1 MAKKKSKKKLWI
13 VLISIFGVI
22 ALGVGSFF
30 IYVSIHYEPTQ
41 DALTYLED
49 STFCEVRKEDDYITF
64 QPKMNKIAPITKDGI
79 IFYPGGKVDYRSYA
93 PLLRDLADVG
103 VTSILCK
110 MPFNLAVFDVNAAK
124 GKQSIFPKV
133 ENWYIS
139 GHSLG
144 GAMASEYLSSHA
156 ADFKGLILLGS
167 YSTKD
172 LNKEGDLRSLS
183 ILASNDNIL
192 NKDKYEEN
200 KKNLP
205 DLTERT
211 IEGGIHSYFGDYGL
225 QKGDG
230 TPSISFDEQKKQIV
244 GFVSLF
250 LLAGNV

>member
-1 MAKKKSKKKLWI
+1 MAKKKTKKKRWV
-13 VLISIFGVI
+13 VLISIFSVI
-22 ALGVGSFF
+22 ALCVGSFF

-41 DALTYLED
+41 DALDHLED
-49 STFCEVRKEDDYITF
+49 SAFCEVRQEDDYITF
-64 QPKMNKIAPITKDGI
+64 QPKINKIAPITKDGI
-79 IFYPGGKVDYRSYA
+79 IFYPGGKIDYRSYA
-93 PLLRDLADVG
+93 PLLRDLADAG

-133 ENWYIS
+133 ENWYIA

-144 GAMASEYLSSHA
+144 GAMACKYLSSHE

-167 YSTKD
+167 YSARD
-172 LNKEGDLRSLS
+172 LNKGGDLRSLS

-192 NKDKYEEN
+192 NKDKYDEN

-205 DLTERT
+205 NLTERT
-211 IEGGIHSYFGDYGL
+211 IQGGIHSYFGDYGL

-230 TPSISFDEQKKQIV
+230 TPSITFDEQKKQIV
-244 GFVSLF
+244 GFISLF
-250 LLAGNV
+250 LLAGNL